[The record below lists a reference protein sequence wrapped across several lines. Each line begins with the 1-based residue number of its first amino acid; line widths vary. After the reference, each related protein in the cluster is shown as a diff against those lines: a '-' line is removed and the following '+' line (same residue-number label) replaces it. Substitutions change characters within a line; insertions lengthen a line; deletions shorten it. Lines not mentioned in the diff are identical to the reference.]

1 MKPDFTGKDVVVVG
15 GSNVA
20 MDATRTSVRLGAK
33 SVKCVYR
40 RRIADMTALPE
51 EIGRGHGRGLRG
63 PSP

>member
-1 MKPDFTGKDVVVVG
+1 MPDFTGKDVVVVG
-15 GSNVA
+15 GGNVA

-51 EIGRGHGRGLRG
+51 EDRRAPWPRVARSF
-63 PSP
+63 P